1 MPSTLD
7 SQNSLSDVATPIVTS
22 YRDHLSKKAEFILST
37 VIPEQLDCL
46 RVILNDP
53 KVQSSYQE
61 EVRHHSVTT
70 IEEYESAL
78 EEIHQAN
85 QAQQMQM
92 EQALKMLF
100 GGGMAKEEKGDEPE
114 EAQTSSTSNIDSKIV
129 LGKRKRNNK
138 PNSNS
143 AMTLENKDS
152 NVSIEVKLNEAAEEK
167 EETAKEPPTIGINT
181 KVYDLAKLLKPV
193 ILSLYDNCVLLRN
206 WIVLLVPKVEDGN
219 NFGVEV
225 QETCLAQLK
234 QTEIEM
240 LMLIEEQ
247 AAYHL
252 ERAAII
258 SKISTNSEIMDYKQ
272 YIYDADQRHCRK
284 LQDAALTLRSNYN
297 KLYRTITQNY
307 DKITAPRGFNQNHLH
322 LY

>member
-1 MPSTLD
+1 MPSTLA

-70 IEEYESAL
+70 IEEYEAAL

-114 EAQTSSTSNIDSKIV
+114 EAQTSSTNIDSKIV